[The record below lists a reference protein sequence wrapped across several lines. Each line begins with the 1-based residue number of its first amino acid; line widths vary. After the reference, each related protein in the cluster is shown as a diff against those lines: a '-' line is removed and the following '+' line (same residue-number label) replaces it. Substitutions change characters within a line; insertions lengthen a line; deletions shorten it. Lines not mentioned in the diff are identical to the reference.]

1 VGDRIMSLA
10 IGELDGR
17 YAADF
22 HDYKLATVTTR
33 VR

>member
-1 VGDRIMSLA
+1 MSFDMTLA

-17 YAADF
+17 YAADY
-22 HDYKLATVTTR
+22 HDYRLATVSTK